1 MCHRYSNIPSH
12 HMAVIIWF
20 SCVQLHSWGY
30 ASCATWNIGVEETF
44 KWQNCLFTV
53 VSLYC
58 SSTSFVW
65 SHEHLS
71 LLVFLDA
78 SAVLFIWQCAAWCG
92 GLARSSSPAPELAV
106 HSRLMR
112 AFLMSRSRWIH
123 TSSLCSSAATGFTHL
138 WQMVM
143 HLKLLEAFAFFNHT
157 KEPVLN
163 LINPCN

>member
-53 VSLYC
+53 LSLYC

-78 SAVLFIWQCAAWCG
+78 SAVLFICCMVRWPCSFQQPGPRARCAQQANESFLNEQVQVDSYIIPVLLSSNWIYTPMTNGHAFEIVG
-92 GLARSSSPAPELAV
+92 GLR
-106 HSRLMR
+106 
-112 AFLMSRSRWIH
+112 
-123 TSSLCSSAATGFTHL
+123 
-138 WQMVM
+138 
-143 HLKLLEAFAFFNHT
+143 FF
-157 KEPVLN
+157 
-163 LINPCN
+163 